1 LWSLGLHLSKEECMR
16 RTFVLVVS
24 LLLGIFLAAPAV
36 GQSSIGG
43 SDGSDDKV
51 TGQAYVRHDGGTD
64 AGIEHCND
72 PASNPAEDDDA
83 DDDVDS
89 NDGGRPTS
97 RSRSSTRRTQTPWW
111 PAGTT
116 TA

>member
-1 LWSLGLHLSKEECMR
+1 MR

-24 LLLGIFLAAPAV
+24 LLLGIVVAAPAI

-43 SDGSDDKV
+43 TDESDDKV

-72 PASNPAEDDDA
+72 IASNPAEDDDP
-83 DDDVDS
+83 DDGDVDS
-89 NDGGRPTS
+89 NDG
-97 RSRSSTRRTQTPWW
+97 
-111 PAGTT
+111 
-116 TA
+116 